1 MPLNVN
7 KFWTSV
13 LAVLFG
19 SFAIINAQ
27 TLPPAPAIE
36 PVAAKSPAEVMRDR
50 ISASKALIAV
60 RNYNAAIVELE
71 SIRRETTEPPVI
83 AVVNVLLMNSFL
95 EQGNYAHA
103 RTFLQDFFTSYKS
116 NNAHS
121 EVYYQAV
128 AGQVVKG
135 ARNQIDR
142 YRSLGLTVAERNL
155 PLQAINDIEQMRETL
170 ELVVTQAKEI
180 GEDKARAAIAMPLL
194 EEATSARTMLARDEY
209 DAARW
214 RNEMADSREQIAHSR
229 SVVTTAVAMDA
240 AAPPRTPQTVTLE
253 QLNAAATAETQPA
266 AVPSETT
273 LAANDKPIAATP
285 KPEPRPER
293 PVRVVSSAPPTA
305 KPEPADAST
314 AESEQGSIT
323 AVNTEPMEAGSLI
336 GFASRQFAPV
346 YPPTARQMRT
356 TGVVRVEIVV
366 NEDGEVAEVINSSGP
381 TLLQPAA
388 KDAIKRWRFRPFT
401 RDGQP
406 VKATGFVNFNFS
418 L

>member
-7 KFWTSV
+7 RVWTSV

-19 SFAIINAQ
+19 SFAIVNAQ

-36 PVAAKSPAEVMRDR
+36 PVAALSPAEVMRDR
-50 ISASKALIAV
+50 ISKSKALIAV
-60 RNYNAAIVELE
+60 RNYNAAIIELE
-71 SIRRETTEPPVI
+71 SIRRETTDPPVI
-83 AVVNVLLMNSFL
+83 AVVNVLLMNSYL
-95 EQGNYAHA
+95 EQGNYAGA
-103 RTFLQDFFTSYKS
+103 RSFLQDFFTSYKS

-155 PLQAINDIEQMRETL
+155 PLQAINDIEQMRETV
-170 ELVVTQAKEI
+170 ELVITQAKEI
-180 GEDKARAAIAMPLL
+180 GEDKTRAAIAMPLL
-194 EEATSARTMLARDEY
+194 EEATSARTRLARDEY

-214 RNEMADSREQIAHSR
+214 RNEMADSREQIAHSQ
-229 SVVTTAVAMDA
+229 SVVTDTLAMEAV
-240 AAPPRTPQTVTLE
+240 APPRVPKTVTLE
-253 QLNAAATAETQPA
+253 QLNAASTPESRPA
-266 AVPSETT
+266 ADVPSETT
-273 LAANDKPIAATP
+273 LATTEKPVVATP
-285 KPEPRPER
+285 QQQKPAR
-293 PVRVVSSAPPTA
+293 PVRVVSSAPPTP
-305 KPEPADAST
+305 KPEPAEAATVEAEPESTTPAS
-314 AESEQGSIT
+314 
-323 AVNTEPMEAGSLI
+323 TEPMDAGSLI
-336 GFASRQFAPV
+336 AYASRQFAPI

-366 NEDGEVAEVINSSGP
+366 GEDGEVAEVVNSSGP

-388 KDAIKRWRFRPFT
+388 KDAIRKWRFRPFT